1 MGKKKLMYPGAFEEL
16 FEALQQMR
24 SSISAE
30 IDAINAKLIE
40 TKEPLTPLQ
49 MTEYYKLQ
57 GKSDILL
64 TVIGIMADAIR
75 IYETEE
81 SEEAS

>member
-16 FEALQQMR
+16 LEALQQMR

-30 IDAINAKLIE
+30 IDAINGKLIE
-40 TKEPLTPLQ
+40 TRKPLTPLQ

-75 IYETEE
+75 IYAAEE